1 MFFSFLFVLEIIFGG
16 LGFVCVEQAMFT
28 TNGGREGESQEEK
41 KGVKGRKSIIS
52 LSPVGRGVVG
62 VWIKASE
69 AVVNGPRQDGG
80 TASQECILATKAD

>member
-1 MFFSFLFVLEIIFGG
+1 MV
-16 LGFVCVEQAMFT
+16 T
-28 TNGGREGESQEEK
+28 TNGGWEGESQEGK

-69 AVVNGPRQDGG
+69 AVVHGPGRDGG